1 MKTRDFITKAMP
13 RVAAL
18 AVLLSGGLPCQASV
32 RPLAVHPANPHYL
45 LFRGKPVVLITSG
58 EHYGAVLNLD
68 FNYRRYLDELHAHRL
83 SHTRLFS
90 GTYRE
95 VPPSFGI
102 TDNTLAPK
110 PNRYLA
116 PWSRSTTPGYFDGGN
131 KFDLT
136 RWDEDYFR
144 RLKDF
149 VREAGKRGIVVEI
162 SLFCP
167 LYDEA
172 LWRANPMNATNNI
185 NRVGDCP
192 LNEVY
197 TLKHPDL
204 TCTQKDV
211 TRKIVQELNHF
222 DNLYYEICNE
232 PWVGNVTSE
241 WQNEIVATIVETEVV
256 FPARHLISLNY
267 WKLRILDPHPDV
279 AIYNFHHPDIAD
291 AVSQNYALNRVI
303 GDNETGFRGRDN
315 LPYRTE
321 AWDCILSGGGLFSSL
336 DYSFTPRHPD
346 GTLVDYKSPGGGNRE
361 FRRQLRVLKEFI
373 HSFDFVRMEP
383 HTPVVRGNLPPG
395 LAAPRV
401 LAELGRAYA
410 IYLRR
415 RTDADKFS
423 VRWTGSITPPR
434 DEPLNLYTVSNDGVR
449 LWVDDKL
456 LIDNSRDHALREDNA
471 SLEVQAGH
479 KLKVRLEIY
488 NLGGDSVSR
497 LLWSRPGFN
506 KEVIAAS
513 SLTAPD
519 GKPGGLRGEYFH
531 DRKMTKLSLSRHD
544 STVDFDWRK
553 VTPFPTERLGKPI
566 DVRLDLPSGNY
577 RAEWL
582 EPRSGNI
589 PAAERFQHTGGEKV
603 LVAPGFS
610 EDIVLKLTRRR

>member
-1 MKTRDFITKAMP
+1 MKARDFTTKAMLA
-13 RVAAL
+13 VAAL
-18 AVLLSGGLPCQASV
+18 AVLLRGAAPCHAAL

-83 SHTRLFS
+83 NHTRLFS

-95 VPPSFGI
+95 VPASFGI

-116 PWSRSTTPGYFDGGN
+116 PWIRSTTPGYFDGGN

-136 RWDEDYFR
+136 RWDEDYFH

-149 VREAGKRGIVVEI
+149 VRQAGRRGIVVEI

-167 LYDEA
+167 LYDQG

-185 NRVGDCP
+185 NRVGDCR

-197 TLKHPDL
+197 TLKHPEL
-204 TCTQKDV
+204 TRTQKDV
-211 TRKIVQELNHF
+211 TRKIVQELNPF
-222 DNLYYEICNE
+222 DNLYYEVCNE

-241 WQNEIVATIVETEVV
+241 WQNEIVATIVETEAAL
-256 FPARHLISLNY
+256 PARHLISLNSG
-267 WKLRILDPHPDV
+267 KLRILDPHPHV

-291 AVSQNYALNRVI
+291 AVAQNYSLNRVL

-315 LPYRTE
+315 LVYRTE

-336 DYSFTPRHPD
+336 DYSFTPAHPD
-346 GTLVDYKSPGGGNRE
+346 GSLRDYKSPGGGNRD

-373 HSFDFVRMEP
+373 HDFDFVRMAP
-383 HTPVVRGNLPPG
+383 DASVVTGNLPAG
-395 LAAPRV
+395 LASPRV
-401 LAELGRAYA
+401 LAQPGRTYA
-410 IYLRR
+410 VYLRR

-423 VRWTGSITPPR
+423 VRWSGLISPSR
-434 DEPLNLYTVSNDGVR
+434 DETLKLHTVSNDGVR
-449 LWVDDKL
+449 LWINDEL
-456 LIDNSRDHALREDNA
+456 LIDNSRDHALKEDTV
-471 SLEVQAGH
+471 SLEVQEGR
-479 KLKVRLEIY
+479 KLRVRLECY

-497 LLWSRPGFN
+497 LLWSRSGFD
-506 KEVIAAS
+506 KQAIPAS

-519 GKPGGLRGEYFH
+519 GKPGGLTGDYFH
-531 DRKMTKLSLSRHD
+531 DRKMTKLSLSRLD
-544 STVDFDWRK
+544 STIDFDWPK
-553 VTPFPTERLGKPI
+553 EKPFPTDGLGKPL
-566 DVRLDLPSGNY
+566 DVRLDLPSGDY

-582 EPRSGNI
+582 EPSSGKI
-589 PAAERFQHTGGEKV
+589 PAVEKFQHAGGEKV
-603 LVAPGFS
+603 LVAPAFS
-610 EDIVLKLTRRR
+610 EDMALKLTRRR